1 VAREFKRILIAV
13 EDAEGDEQAVA
24 AGLDLAGDEQS
35 EVIFVHVVSITGER
49 LVPTHEI
56 ARVPEHTTDEL
67 LIKCC
72 ERAGALGLSATSELL
87 IGYPAKQIA
96 LVADDLDVDLIV
108 VGSRRFSS
116 LRRAVLGST
125 ARAIIAETSR
135 PVLAVPLVAERI
147 PVG

>member
-1 VAREFKRILIAV
+1 MAREFKRILIAV
-13 EDAEGDEQAVA
+13 EDAEDDEQAVA
-24 AGLDLAGDEQS
+24 AGLGLAVDEQS

-49 LVPTHEI
+49 LVPTHL
-56 ARVPEHTTDEL
+56 ARVPEHATDEL

-108 VGSRRFSS
+108 VGSRRLSG
-116 LRRAVLGST
+116 LKRALLGST
-125 ARAIIAETSR
+125 SRALIAETSR
-135 PVLAVPLVAERI
+135 PVLAVPLVAERV